1 MAECI
6 EFTLNKNVNKTV
18 NQSINQSVN
27 NNNRNNTK
35 YEFTNC
41 DMGKEHLTRDRPKLE
56 LRGIQI
62 LQTST
67 STENIATPVYCGSS
81 CDCLIDPGTV
91 VVRRR
96 RR

>member
-35 YEFTNC
+35 YEFRKC
-41 DMGKEHLTRDRPKLE
+41 DMGKR
-56 LRGIQI
+56 
-62 LQTST
+62 
-67 STENIATPVYCGSS
+67 A
-81 CDCLIDPGTV
+81 CDQ
-91 VVRRR
+91 
-96 RR
+96 